1 MFVYKFSP
9 VVELSEYLID
19 LVFRQKAAI
28 VPELGTF
35 KFVTAP
41 AKMNFGE
48 NTLYPP
54 SQHLIFTE
62 STFEQGE
69 VSFQDFLVRE
79 KGFDP
84 HEAAIRIKAYVH
96 QIRNNLHTLGYSYIP
111 GFGTLHLLEN
121 ETLRFTPGDKIKAMK
136 PTLGLPELK
145 AVPVSREFVKDDSLL
160 TEVEATTFIDNRSEK
175 VTSEKNRWA
184 VPALITFVLLGF
196 GLIAYYVYINKIRD
210 PEKSPQAIAPVVN
223 EDSLLLAEHGFVEP
237 AAVEDSVADKAAMLE
252 EIDHHT
258 TSEYTPDDDIAM
270 TSSPRAAKEKKEAQ
284 PVPEAPKEKAVEN
297 TLAEEHPSDGRICAV
312 IVGAMANP
320 DNARRLARQVRKAGF
335 QPYSFKSKGLT
346 KVGAS
351 CNCDTESIESTLEAM
366 KKINAAAWVYESD

>member
-1 MFVYKFSP
+1 LYINFSP

-19 LVFRQKAAI
+19 LVFRQKTAI

-35 KFVTAP
+35 KFVSAP

-96 QIRNNLHTLGYSYIP
+96 QIRNNLSTLGYSYIP

-121 ETLRFTPGDKIKAMK
+121 EALRFTPGDKIKAMK

-145 AVPVSREFVKDDSLL
+145 VVPVSREFVKDDSLL

-184 VPALITFVLLGF
+184 VPALITFVLLGL
-196 GLIAYYVYINKIRD
+196 GLIAYYVYITEIREPD
-210 PEKSPQAIAPVVN
+210 NVPEARSTVADEDMMLADHGFEPVVT
-223 EDSLLLAEHGFVEP
+223 EDSI
-237 AAVEDSVADKAAMLE
+237 SDKAAMTS
-252 EIDHHT
+252 EIEHHT
-258 TSEYTPDDDIAM
+258 SSGYTPDDDIAV
-270 TSSPRAAKEKKEAQ
+270 TQPAVEEKKE
-284 PVPEAPKEKAVEN
+284 VRPEPSKEKEVEKPQA
-297 TLAEEHPSDGRICAV
+297 AEPASEGKICAV